1 MRTTTTP
8 LAVVLLATT
17 VSAACGAMHARSGLA
32 PSPAGA
38 CRSTVSPVAF
48 PPEQQPA
55 ITTVRW
61 IAPDDRRHRDALDD
75 WCAGVGPAV
84 IAPAPRPGSAE
95 LPVEAR
101 LASPLA
107 SSDGLVVVTWNVNVG
122 GGDVMGLVEQLR
134 AGQFTGGHQVDRFV
148 LLLQETYRS
157 GPVVPTARRSRG
169 FPRAIRPPATGL
181 HGARPRMDVVELAA
195 SLGLSL
201 YYAPAMRNGPGHETD
216 EDRGSAILATEALS
230 DLEAIE
236 LPFERQR
243 RVALQATIHLD
254 GGLGE
259 RHALR
264 LTNVHLENRGS
275 RWSLGLLA
283 PVSRLAQATAL
294 MDRLPPDG
302 ASLLGGDLNTWF
314 GSLEPAYRRLAMAFD
329 RGLHVDRRPTFGGLL
344 RLDHVFVRL
353 PDGWEARTVRL
364 DRFGSDH
371 HPLLTHLRPSPATG
385 TSVGTAAQA
394 AGESS
399 SASAGRTELTAR

>member
-1 MRTTTTP
+1 MRTTTP

-17 VSAACGAMHARSGLA
+17 LSAACGAMHARSGLA

-38 CRSTVSPVAF
+38 CRSTVSPAAF

-61 IAPDDRRHRDALDD
+61 MAPEGRSHREALDD

-84 IAPAPRPGSAE
+84 TAPAPRPGTAG
-95 LPVEAR
+95 PFVEAR
-101 LASPLA
+101 LASPLS

-122 GGDVMGLVEQLR
+122 AGDVVGLVEQLR
-134 AGQFTGGHQVDRFV
+134 AGRFTGGRQVDRFV

-157 GPVVPTARRSRG
+157 GRLVPTASRG
-169 FPRAIRPPATGL
+169 RAIPRAIRSPATGPG
-181 HGARPRMDVVELAA
+181 GARPGMDVVELAA

-230 DLEAIE
+230 DLQAIE

-243 RVALQATIHLD
+243 RVALQATIHL
-254 GGLGE
+254 GGAEGE
-259 RHALR
+259 QHAVR
-264 LTNVHLENRGS
+264 LTNVHLENRGAG
-275 RWSLGLLA
+275 WSLGLLS
-283 PVSRLAQATAL
+283 PISRLAQATAL
-294 MDRLPPDG
+294 MAQVAPDG
-302 ASLLGGDLNTWF
+302 AAVLGGDLNTWF
-314 GSLEPAYRRLAMAFD
+314 GSMEPAYRRFAAAFD
-329 RGLHVDRRPTFGGLL
+329 RGPHVDRRPTFGGLL

-353 PDGWEARTVRL
+353 PEGWEARTLRL

-371 HPLLTHLRPSPATG
+371 HPLLTHLRPAP
-385 TSVGTAAQA
+385 A
-394 AGESS
+394 AGTPRF
-399 SASAGRTELTAR
+399 AD

>member
-1 MRTTTTP
+1 MRTTTP

-17 VSAACGAMHARSGLA
+17 VSAACGAMHTRSGLA

-38 CRSTVSPVAF
+38 CRSTVSPTGF

-61 IAPDDRRHRDALDD
+61 MAPEGRSHGEALDD

-84 IAPAPRPGSAE
+84 IALAPRPGTAG
-95 LPVEAR
+95 PV
-101 LASPLA
+101 S

-122 GGDVMGLVEQLR
+122 AGDVVGLVEQLR
-134 AGQFTGGHQVDRFV
+134 AGRFTGGRQVDRFV

-157 GPVVPTARRSRG
+157 GPIVPTASRSRAI
-169 FPRAIRPPATGL
+169 PRAIRPPATGL
-181 HGARPRMDVVELAA
+181 QGARPRMEVVELAA

-201 YYAPAMRNGPGHETD
+201 YYAAAMRNGAGHETD

-254 GGLGE
+254 GAEGE
-259 RHALR
+259 QHALR
-264 LTNVHLENRGS
+264 LTNVHLENRGAG
-275 RWSLGLLA
+275 WSLGLLS
-283 PVSRLAQATAL
+283 PTSRLAQATAL
-294 MDRLPPDG
+294 MAQVTPDG
-302 ASLLGGDLNTWF
+302 AAVLGGDLNTWF
-314 GSLEPAYRRLAMAFD
+314 GSMEPAYRLFAAAFD
-329 RGLHVDRRPTFGGLL
+329 RGPHVDRRPTFGGLL
-344 RLDHVFVRL
+344 RVDHVFVRL
-353 PDGWEARTVRL
+353 PEGWEARTLRL

-371 HPLLTHLRPSPATG
+371 HPLLTHLRPAP
-385 TSVGTAAQA
+385 A
-394 AGESS
+394 AGTPRF
-399 SASAGRTELTAR
+399 AD